1 MATAPTNFTF
11 ANAFNNQM
19 GVVTRPSGRVQF
31 SLDGGGFLLEAAQK
45 AALANAVLNPTSV
58 RLTKPLSRTSEPET
72 VIVGEG
78 KTEARVYVPTSDGG
92 AERNLNFARAN
103 LAAQQIWAER
113 EPERKAKARRETDER
128 AAKLAAAQKA
138 MDELAAT
145 VGDFTRGVGMSIQ
158 RSRALRA
165 YNARY
170 GTTYPS
176 WERTGSTPRTVD
188 TWIAVVD
195 SIDSTSLKR

>member
-1 MATAPTNFTF
+1 
-11 ANAFNNQM
+11 M
-19 GVVTRPSGRVQF
+19 GVFTRPNGRVQF
-31 SLDGGGFLLEAAQK
+31 AVGADTFLLEEAQIP
-45 AALANAVLNPTSV
+45 ALATAILHPKPV
-58 RLTKPLSRTSEPET
+58 RLTSPVFGKDGQET

-78 KTEARVYVPTSDGG
+78 STEARVYVPTSDGG

-103 LAAQQIWAER
+103 LAAQRIWAER
-113 EPERKAKARRETDER
+113 EPERKAKARREADER

-145 VGDFTRGVGMSIQ
+145 VGDFTRGVGKSIQ
-158 RSRALRA
+158 RGRALRA

-170 GTTYPS
+170 DTTYPS
-176 WERTGSTPRTVD
+176 WDRTGASPRIVD

-195 SIDSTSLKR
+195 AIDSTTLKR